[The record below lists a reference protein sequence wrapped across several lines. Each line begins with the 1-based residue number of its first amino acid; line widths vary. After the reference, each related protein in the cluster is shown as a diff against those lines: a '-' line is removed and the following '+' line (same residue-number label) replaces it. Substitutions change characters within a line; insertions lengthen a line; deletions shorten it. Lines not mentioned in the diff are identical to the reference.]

1 MKSYFVTTLNGR
13 EYEIEI
19 NIQDFTLDIIETFKT
34 SERIRDLEYIK
45 DLNIF
50 VILFGNSINRVY
62 SLNK

>member
-1 MKSYFVTTLNGR
+1 MTTLNGR
-13 EYEIEI
+13 VMYEIEI

-50 VILFGNSINRVY
+50 VILFEETPSIGFM

>member
-1 MKSYFVTTLNGR
+1 MTTLNGR
-13 EYEIEI
+13 IMYEIEI

-50 VILFGNSINRVY
+50 VILFEETPSIGFM